1 MSYVTA
7 EREVLVR
14 SGAPA
19 DVLSRHRDGLVRR
32 GRWIDPEAQEDI
44 RFRGGWALAWRTS
57 KKPIRGLVQ
66 AVPRQDGVIVRI
78 SIHDAAIGAQVAML
92 GLEHRQYQALIDREL
107 NEIQR
112 DVESGDTF
120 PVVTETRAP

>member
-1 MSYVTA
+1 M
-7 EREVLVR
+7 
-14 SGAPA
+14 
-19 DVLSRHRDGLVRR
+19 
-32 GRWIDPEAQEDI
+32 
-44 RFRGGWALAWRTS
+44 
-57 KKPIRGLVQ
+57 
-66 AVPRQDGVIVRI
+66 RI

>member
-7 EREVLVR
+7 ERELLVR
-14 SGAPA
+14 SGTPA
-19 DVLSRHRDGLVRR
+19 DVLSRVRDGLVGR
-32 GRWIDPEAQEDI
+32 GRWIDPDAPEDI

-66 AVPRQDGVIVRI
+66 VVPRQDGVIVRI
-78 SIHDAAIGAQVAML
+78 SIQDAAIGAQIAML
-92 GLEHRQYQALIDREL
+92 GFERRQYAALIDREL

-112 DVESGDTF
+112 DVERGETF
-120 PVVTETRAP
+120 PAVTETRAP